1 MTTNNSRF
9 IGCPSIIISIISSG
23 FTANNP
29 IVLPVTSSDLGN
41 TPPTKDGNPDQ
52 TLERAK
58 KDREVG
64 TSVQYIDFPRDI
76 PDISF
81 SKSETKNKSISAS
94 SKTFHASLADA
105 ILDGFVVLPA
115 SGYGALKN
123 VFKAL
128 TKAVET
134 RSQVSDEI
142 KQCIILQRYEYSP
155 VTGRMSSFIRISL
168 FEVTSEMVEVQSSS
182 TTVNVQIES
191 REHEAEK
198 EKLKDY
204 VKDDTIE
211 IPV

>member
-1 MTTNNSRF
+1 M
-9 IGCPSIIISIISSG
+9 
-23 FTANNP
+23 
-29 IVLPVTSSDLGN
+29 
-41 TPPTKDGNPDQ
+41 PPTKDGNPDQ
-52 TLERAK
+52 TLEKAK

-76 PDISF
+76 PESAHKTLINYEKAVISF

-191 REHEAEK
+191 REHEAEVQWQK

>member
-1 MTTNNSRF
+1 M
-9 IGCPSIIISIISSG
+9 
-23 FTANNP
+23 
-29 IVLPVTSSDLGN
+29 
-41 TPPTKDGNPDQ
+41 PPTKDGNPDQ
-52 TLERAK
+52 TLEKAK

-76 PDISF
+76 PESAHKTLINYEKAVLAYPSVSF

-191 REHEAEK
+191 REHEAEVQWQK